1 MFPQI
6 KNFIKNRKISNY
18 FKTNFD
24 KNVLISYIVYPLR
37 FKKSDGHN
45 NQLEIKTIVNI
56 FKKLNYNVDVVF
68 YSSNEK
74 INYEKYDLIFGFGKP
89 FMNSSN
95 SKKNLKRIFYA
106 TGSHPDFQNSQT
118 KKRAEEVFAK
128 TGLMMLDSCRLVKE
142 YSKEQYSIADAI
154 ILLGSEFTKKT
165 YGNISNKI
173 FTINTFFNPN
183 LSNLDSILPINENMK
198 RSFLYF
204 TSNGAIHRGLDILLE
219 FFEKNEQYD
228 LYISSN
234 LDKEKEFLNYYD
246 SKLSKKNIHYL
257 GYNSVLSQ
265 DFKKLID
272 RCAFSIL
279 PSSSEGQSTSIT
291 NLSACGLIPLITKEC
306 GFDLGSKSI
315 TIEDIDFESIKEA
328 VNKSQTMSLKEIGE
342 KRKEVKKYFSE
353 NYTLTNFEKHIQS
366 IILKIIN

>member
-18 FKTNFD
+18 FKTGFD

-45 NQLEIKTIVNI
+45 NQLEIKTIANI
-56 FKKLNYNVDVVF
+56 FKKLSYNVDVVF
-68 YSSNEK
+68 YASNEK
-74 INYEKYDLIFGFGKP
+74 INYEKYDLVFGFGKP
-89 FMNSSN
+89 FLNSAN
-95 SKKNLKRIFYA
+95 SKKKLKRIFYA

-128 TGLMMLDSCRLVKE
+128 TGIMMLDSCRFAKE
-142 YSKEQYSIADAI
+142 YSEEQYTIADAI
-154 ILLGSEFTKKT
+154 ILLGSEATKKT
-165 YGNISNKI
+165 YGNVGDKI

-183 LSNLDSILPINENMK
+183 ISILEGNNFVNEK
-198 RSFLYF
+198 AKKSFLYF

-234 LDKEKEFLNYYD
+234 LDKEKEFLNYYG
-246 SKLSKKNIHYL
+246 SKLSIKNIHYL
-257 GYNSVLSQ
+257 GYNSILSK
-265 DFKKLID
+265 DFEKLAD

-306 GFDLGSKSI
+306 GFDLEDQSI
-315 TIEDIDFESIKEA
+315 TIKKIDFDSIKEA
-328 VNKSQTMSLKEIGE
+328 VKESQAMSLKEISE
-342 KRKEVKKYFSE
+342 KSEKIKKHFSE
-353 NYTLTNFEKHIQS
+353 NYTLAKFEKEIEG
-366 IILKIIN
+366 IITKITN